1 MSTRNGPRAFA
12 GDRIARKVIGFFD
25 ELKIACTTFFGMKA
39 HSPALSRR
47 FSRSTHCSATPS
59 TT

>member
-1 MSTRNGPRAFA
+1 LA
-12 GDRIARKVIGFFD
+12 GDRIARNVIGFFD

-39 HSPALSRR
+39 HSPAFSRR
-47 FSRSTHCSATPS
+47 FSVPTHCSATPS